1 MAEKKVETEIQTVE
15 MNLDEILGQPG
26 ADSILTPDE
35 EKSEKPGIFSQ
46 VKTDTKF
53 LDKTEKPVEEEK
65 EDVKSEKIEDEP
77 VEDELEDTTNEEF
90 LNNPS
95 TEVEKKS
102 GRPQGIVSVTKK
114 LIEKGTIVP
123 FEDRKKIEEY
133 TEEDFEEL
141 YEANFQQ
148 IKEQVEKEFPEQFF
162 SQLPPELQRAYEY
175 VANGGSD
182 IKGLFYALAATQEMR
197 DLDITSEDGQKYA
210 VRSYLQATSWGTPE
224 EIEDEINSLEDK
236 GELSKKAKQFKPKL
250 DAMQQ
255 QIVNQKLQNQAI
267 AQEQRA
273 KQSQKYI
280 DSVYDTLEK
289 GELNGLR
296 LDNKTQNM
304 LYAGL
309 IQSNYPSISGRQT
322 NLLGHLLE
330 KYQWVEPR
338 HDLIAEA
345 LWLLADPDG
354 YKQNITTNVK
364 KLTNKETI
372 RKLKTEQANKEGN
385 ADNEYD
391 EPINKGTSRT
401 ISRPKRNFF
410 DRT

>member
-1 MAEKKVETEIQTVE
+1 MAEKKVETEVQTVE

-26 ADSILTPDE
+26 ADSILVPDDE
-35 EKSEKPGIFSQ
+35 NNEKPGIFSP
-46 VKTDTKF
+46 VKTDTQF
-53 LDKTEKPVEEEK
+53 LDKTEKSVKEK
-65 EDVKSEKIEDEP
+65 AEDDKPEKIEDESE
-77 VEDELEDTTNEEF
+77 EDEESTNQEF
-90 LNNPS
+90 LDNPS
-95 TEVEKKS
+95 IEVEKKS

-123 FEDRKKIEEY
+123 FEDTKKIEDY

-148 IKEQVEKEFPEQFF
+148 MKDQLEKELPEQFF

-255 QIVNQKLQNQAI
+255 QIVNQKLQNQAL

-309 IQSNYPSISGRQT
+309 IQSNYPSVSGRQT

-372 RKLKTEQANKEGN
+372 RKLKTEQANKESN
-385 ADNEYD
+385 TDNDYE
-391 EPINKGTSRT
+391 EPTNKLASRT

>member
-26 ADSILTPDE
+26 ADSILTPDK

-77 VEDELEDTTNEEF
+77 AEDELEDTTNEEF

-123 FEDRKKIEEY
+123 FEDTKKIEEY

-148 IKEQVEKEFPEQFF
+148 MKEQLEKELPEQFF
-162 SQLPPELQRAYEY
+162 SQMPVELQRAYEY
-175 VANGGSD
+175 VANGGTD

-210 VRSYLQATSWGTPE
+210 IRSYLQATSWGTPE

-280 DSVYDTLEK
+280 DSVYDTLE
-289 GELNGLR
+289 R
-296 LDNKTQNM
+296 
-304 LYAGL
+304 
-309 IQSNYPSISGRQT
+309 
-322 NLLGHLLE
+322 
-330 KYQWVEPR
+330 
-338 HDLIAEA
+338 
-345 LWLLADPDG
+345 
-354 YKQNITTNVK
+354 
-364 KLTNKETI
+364 
-372 RKLKTEQANKEGN
+372 
-385 ADNEYD
+385 
-391 EPINKGTSRT
+391 
-401 ISRPKRNFF
+401 
-410 DRT
+410 

>member
-1 MAEKKVETEIQTVE
+1 MAEKKVETEVQTVE

-26 ADSILTPDE
+26 ADSILVPDE
-35 EKSEKPGIFSQ
+35 EKTEKPGIFSQ

-53 LDKTEKPVEEEK
+53 LDKTEKPTEEETEEGKSEKTEDETVEEEP
-65 EDVKSEKIEDEP
+65 EN
-77 VEDELEDTTNEEF
+77 TTNEDF

-123 FEDRKKIEEY
+123 FEDTKKVEDY
-133 TEEDFEEL
+133 TEDDFEEL

-148 IKEQVEKEFPEQFF
+148 LKDQLEKELPEQFF
-162 SQLPPELQRAYEY
+162 SQLPIELQRAYEY
-175 VANGGSD
+175 VANGGTD

-255 QIVNQKLQNQAI
+255 QIVNQKLQKQAL

-296 LDNKTQNM
+296 LDNKVQNM
-304 LYAGL
+304 LYTGL
-309 IQSNYPSISGRQT
+309 IQSNYPSVTGRQT

-354 YKQNITTNVK
+354 YKQNIATNVK
-364 KLTNKETI
+364 KLTNKETV
-372 RKLKTEQANKEGN
+372 RKLKTEQANKESN
-385 ADNEYD
+385 TDNDFE
-391 EPINKGTSRT
+391 EPSNKSVSRT